1 MKTTRRWSLGL
12 VAISAVAIGGCG
24 GSGSESADANPT
36 GFLSL
41 CLSDGPVHSAQK
53 VCIEFNEIE
62 FKQAGSNDNAV
73 MTFDPPEKVN
83 LLDFQGPNAMPLV
96 VSKEMEAG
104 HYEWLRLGI
113 NAVRGSNGGLGDT
126 GDPHLCDGP
135 ASYIVMDDGEIHNL
149 YVPSGANNGL
159 KLVGG
164 YTVPANDLVSLTVEF
179 DLGKSITAPPGLSPD
194 VILRPTLRL
203 VNNNDVGTLI
213 GTVDPLLAEA
223 EACEPSVY
231 VFAEGVEPNA
241 IGSEEEGM
249 DDPNDPIATAM
260 VHPQEEAD
268 GTTTY
273 HYAVGFLLAGTYN
286 TAFTCDGVAFEPAAG
301 KEAIIVEGETE
312 TVDFEAPEEPAQ

>member
-1 MKTTRRWSLGL
+1 M
-12 VAISAVAIGGCG
+12 
-24 GSGSESADANPT
+24 NPT

-41 CLSDGPVHSAQK
+41 GLSDGPVHSAQK

-62 FKQAGSNDNAV
+62 FKQAGSEDR
-73 MTFDPPEKVN
+73 TLLKFEDGPEKVN

-96 VSKEMEAG
+96 VSEEMEAG

-113 NAVRGSNGGLGDT
+113 NAVRGTSGGAGDS
-126 GDPHLCDGP
+126 GDPHICDGQ
-135 ASYIVMDDGEIHNL
+135 ASYIVMDDGTPYNL
-149 YVPSGANNGL
+149 YVPSGANTGL

-164 YTVPANDLVSLTVEF
+164 YTVPVNDLVSLTVEF

-194 VILRPTLRL
+194 VILRPTMRL

-241 IGSEEEGM
+241 IGSEEDGM

-260 VHPQEEAD
+260 VHPQEEVD
-268 GTTTY
+268 GSTTY
-273 HYAVGFLLAGTYN
+273 HYAVGFLLAGTYFADVAGYEEN
-286 TAFTCDGVAFEPAAG
+286 SGTFTLTY
-301 KEAIIVEGETE
+301 EG
-312 TVDFEAPEEPAQ
+312 